1 MSRGHRLGA
10 VVATLALTASCAVVD
25 AIAPPDR
32 SLVRVPAVGDGR
44 GSVRLQRCGLPA
56 AGEEWTR
63 VPPDAVGVDPAAVT
77 TAIARLAPQFTLSL
91 RVYRNDCLIGETA
104 NDVIAG
110 SKPAEL
116 FSMTKSVV
124 ALAVGRAVEIGA
136 LSVDDP
142 IGRYLPGLDA
152 AHGAI
157 TVEEL
162 LTQTSGLRFAWVNDL
177 LGSTEDSVGQAMD
190 MPPEHPPGTVFE
202 YAQTTVTT
210 LALVVE
216 RAVGVD
222 FQSFVQQ
229 ELFGPVGIEP
239 GSWSWWRDGAG
250 NTHGYS
256 WLRLRPSDMAR
267 LGALVL
273 RDGVWEGRRLLGAA
287 YLDALSGGTPSNPGY
302 GYLSQNNAAPWYVDT
317 FAGIRR
323 DHHLV
328 PSAPPD
334 LVQFSGFLE
343 QATVVV
349 PSLDLV
355 VVRFG
360 FTPGASWKYHLFA
373 SLLDGIRGATAVAPG
388 PPPAPDAIGWDWRTI
403 FAWTELFAR
412 VDDRAR
418 AELGRGLASVPSN
431 A

>member
-1 MSRGHRLGA
+1 MTRFCRAVALVA
-10 VVATLALTASCAVVD
+10 VVAVTPSCAVVD

-32 SLVRVPAVGDGR
+32 SLVRLPSSGDTRGAVR
-44 GSVRLQRCGLPA
+44 AERCGLPGR
-56 AGEEWTR
+56 GEDWTR
-63 VPPDAVGVDPAAVT
+63 VPPDAVGVDPGAVAN
-77 TAIARLAPQFTLSL
+77 AIARLAPQFTLSL
-91 RVYRNDCLIGETA
+91 RVYRHDCLIGETA
-104 NDVIAG
+104 NDAIAG

-116 FSMTKSVV
+116 FSMTKSVL
-124 ALAVGRAVEIGA
+124 ALVTGRAVELGA

-152 AHGAI
+152 AHAAI
-157 TVEEL
+157 TVRQL

-177 LGSTEDSVGQAMD
+177 LGSTEDSVGQAMS
-190 MPPEHPPGTVFE
+190 MPPMHPPGATFE
-202 YAQTTVTT
+202 YAQTTLTT

-222 FQSFVQQ
+222 FQEFVQR
-229 ELFGPVGIEP
+229 ELFGPIGIAP
-239 GSWSWWRDGAG
+239 GEWSWWRDGAG
-250 NTHGYS
+250 RTHGYS

-273 RDGVWEGRRLLGAA
+273 HDGEWAGRRLIGAA
-287 YLDALSGGTPSNPGY
+287 YLDDLATGTPSNPGY
-302 GYLSQNNAAPWYVDT
+302 GYLSQNNASDWYTDT
-317 FAGIRR
+317 FAGVRR
-323 DHHLV
+323 EHHLV
-328 PSAPPD
+328 PSAPAD

-343 QATVVV
+343 QATFVV

-360 FTPGASWKYHLFA
+360 LPPGANWKFHLFA
-373 SLLDGIRGATAVAPG
+373 NLLPGIAGAEAVTPG
-388 PPPAPDAIGWDWRTI
+388 PPPEPDAIGWDWRTI

-412 VDDRAR
+412 VDQR
-418 AELGRGLASVPSN
+418 RGLAAPAPS